1 MGNSNSSTNNSTKN
15 AARNHTN
22 SKCID
27 ISTDLNKLKC
37 IYMKLA
43 IYNAKQYW
51 MSEEDDNITISEEE
65 RIENQ
70 NNLEH
75 IQIMTLT
82 PSMMLHV
89 ANLLK
94 EEVNQNNNNINNPI
108 TNVDKSIQINLE
120 ETIDELETVAYNLNS
135 KAVASSISASSSVK
149 APKIPLNSG
158 AIAGIIIGSIVGLSL
173 LVFIIYKIKSKKI
186 YKFQPSNL
194 NKNKKPRK
202 KL

>member
-51 MSEEDDNITISEEE
+51 MSEGDDNITISEEE
-65 RIENQ
+65 RDENQ

-94 EEVNQNNNNINNPI
+94 EEVNQNNINNLT
-108 TNVDKSIQINLE
+108 TNVDKSIQQNLE
-120 ETIDELETVAYNLNS
+120 ETIYELETVAHNLNS
-135 KAVASSISASSSVK
+135 KAVASPISASSSVK

>member
-82 PSMMLHV
+82 PSIMLHV

-94 EEVNQNNNNINNPI
+94 EEVNQNNINNLT
-108 TNVDKSIQINLE
+108 TNVDKSIQQNLE
-120 ETIDELETVAYNLNS
+120 ETIYELETVAHNLNS
-135 KAVASSISASSSVK
+135 KAVASPISASSSVK

>member
-1 MGNSNSSTNNSTKN
+1 MGNSNSSTTISTKN

-82 PSMMLHV
+82 PSIMLHV

-94 EEVNQNNNNINNPI
+94 EEVNQNNINNLT
-108 TNVDKSIQINLE
+108 TNVDKSIQQNLE
-120 ETIDELETVAYNLNS
+120 ETIYELETVAHNLNS
-135 KAVASSISASSSVK
+135 KAVASPISASSSVK